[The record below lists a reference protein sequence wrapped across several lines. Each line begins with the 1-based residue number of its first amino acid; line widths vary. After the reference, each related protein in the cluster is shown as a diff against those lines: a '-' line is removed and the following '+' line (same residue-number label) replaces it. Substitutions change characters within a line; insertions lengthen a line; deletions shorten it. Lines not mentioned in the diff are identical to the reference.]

1 VPTNKEIYNE
11 VELDKVLCVRALAQ
25 EEQLIKNIQKIQEIK
40 LKKAKATT
48 SGTYHCYK
56 ECDMLHWNLHYC
68 YIPDSKLL
76 SICCSIRHVEG
87 VQNPVSTHC
96 TCRPFLENV
105 IVVLVKLI
113 FFCDAGNCAT
123 SLMFHIS
130 QSLDHLRERVVSTN
144 GRITCRL
151 LDLITSV
158 HCGDSDKIRRRD
170 VGNINYGR
178 PR

>member
-25 EEQLIKNIQKIQEIK
+25 EEQLIENIQKIQEIK

-76 SICCSIRHVEG
+76 SICCSIRHV

-105 IVVLVKLI
+105 IFVLVKLI
-113 FFCDAGNCAT
+113 FFVT
-123 SLMFHIS
+123 LEIV
-130 QSLDHLRERVVSTN
+130 LPHLCFIFLRVSTIYVKELCL
-144 GRITCRL
+144 RMEE
-151 LDLITSV
+151 
-158 HCGDSDKIRRRD
+158 
-170 VGNINYGR
+170 
-178 PR
+178 

>member
-1 VPTNKEIYNE
+1 
-11 VELDKVLCVRALAQ
+11 
-25 EEQLIKNIQKIQEIK
+25 
-40 LKKAKATT
+40 
-48 SGTYHCYK
+48 
-56 ECDMLHWNLHYC
+56 
-68 YIPDSKLL
+68 
-76 SICCSIRHVEG
+76 
-87 VQNPVSTHC
+87 
-96 TCRPFLENV
+96 
-105 IVVLVKLI
+105 
-113 FFCDAGNCAT
+113 
-123 SLMFHIS
+123 MFHIS